1 MAKAMSV
8 PVLVLENK
16 QDVKIL
22 RRALHLSKKKGIDNE
37 RLTEELLNEIYKIEH
52 ILENTNNS

>member
-22 RRALHLSKKKGIDNE
+22 RRALNLSKEHKIDNE
-37 RLTEELLNEIYKIEH
+37 RLTEELLNEIYKIER

>member
-22 RRALHLSKKKGIDNE
+22 RRALNLSKEHKIDNE
-37 RLTEELLNEIYKIEH
+37 RLTEELLNEIYKIES

>member
-1 MAKAMSV
+1 MSV

-22 RRALHLSKKKGIDNE
+22 RRALNLSKEHKIDNE
-37 RLTEELLNEIYKIEH
+37 RLTEELLNEIYKIER

>member
-22 RRALHLSKKKGIDNE
+22 RRALNLSKEHKIDKE
-37 RLTEELLNEIYKIEH
+37 RLTEELLNEIYKIER

>member
-22 RRALHLSKKKGIDNE
+22 RRALNLSKEKGIDNE

-52 ILENTNNS
+52 ILENTNNN

>member
-22 RRALHLSKKKGIDNE
+22 CRALNLSKEKGIDNE
-37 RLTEELLNEIYKIEH
+37 RLTEELLNEIYKIER